1 MYKKLPIL
9 LLGLIAALCGSTSSF
24 GQSTAETLHAEMVKA
39 TQDYIAT
46 LSPGQRDSTLYTFD
60 SDERMNF
67 NFVPMPDKRK
77 GVPLKQLSAEQRTA
91 VHVMLQ
97 SVLSAEGYLKTTSIL
112 QLERI
117 LSILEENPA
126 YRDPEKYYV
135 TIFGEPAESGTWGWR
150 FEGHHVSL
158 NFASVDGNISVT
170 PAFMGTNPGRVL
182 EGPFAGWQVL
192 NEEINTAA
200 SLMAT
205 LSDAQRRMATIA
217 DTAPR
222 DIITGNQRS
231 AVIERFE
238 GLPYTEMSGE
248 QQEML
253 RSLVQVYLDN
263 MKPEVA
269 NQQTARIALTGWDQ
283 IYFAWAGSLDLNTS
297 HYYRVHSPTL
307 LIEYDNTQNN
317 ANHPHTVWRDLTND
331 FGQDLLKQHYH
342 DSGDDHGH

>member
-1 MYKKLPIL
+1 MHKKIPIL
-9 LLGLIAALCGSTSSF
+9 LIGLIAAFSGATSSF
-24 GQSTAETLHAEMVKA
+24 GQSAETLHSEMLQATKA
-39 TQDYIAT
+39 YIAT
-46 LSPGQRDSTLYTFD
+46 LSPGQRDSTLYAFD

-91 VHVMLQ
+91 IHAMLQ
-97 SVLSAEGYLKTTSIL
+97 SVLSADGYLKTTSIL

-117 LSILEENPA
+117 LSILEDNPD

-135 TIFGEPAESGTWGWR
+135 TIFGEPAESGIWGWR

-158 NFASVDGNISVT
+158 NFASIDKDISVT
-170 PAFMGTNPGRVL
+170 PAFMGANPGRVL
-182 EGPFAGWQVL
+182 EGPFTGWQVL
-192 NEEINTAA
+192 NEEIDKAA
-200 SLMAT
+200 ALMST
-205 LSDAQRRMATIA
+205 LSDEQRRAATIA

-238 GLPYTEMSGE
+238 GLPYTDMSGE
-248 QQEML
+248 QQELL

-263 MKPEVA
+263 MKPELA
-269 NQQTARIALTGWDQ
+269 SQQAARIALTGWDQ
-283 IYFAWAGSLDLNTS
+283 VYFAWAGSLDLDTS

-331 FGQDLLKQHYH
+331 FGKDLLKQHYH
-342 DSGDDHGH
+342 DSDEDHGH